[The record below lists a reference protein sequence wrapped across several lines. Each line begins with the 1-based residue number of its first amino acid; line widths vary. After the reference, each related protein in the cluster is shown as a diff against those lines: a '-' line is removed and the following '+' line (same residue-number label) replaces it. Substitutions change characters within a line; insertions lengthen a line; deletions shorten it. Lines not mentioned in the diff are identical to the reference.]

1 MNPSIKDASH
11 PSFIYYD
18 SDYPSKNF
26 STFPENFDS
35 VVREQGIEDDVDK
48 YQELCRKYGETVLEL
63 CCGTGRVA
71 IPLAM
76 DGCHVTAV
84 DISPSL
90 LNQLKNKIRGID
102 SFPKDNL
109 TILRQDV
116 SHLALPAYK
125 FDVVICAFNSLLCIP
140 DFEMQQKTLFN
151 AARLL
156 KPGGVVALDI
166 WNPLATNLLGDE
178 IPEFYFTRIRVDNGN
193 TYSRYSAT
201 GPMDISQVQ
210 PLYGWYDET
219 DAKGITMRTPYHLE
233 WRLIFLSELGLMLEK
248 AGLKID
254 KVTGGNNGEP
264 LLRSS
269 IKMFVEASLI

>member
-1 MNPSIKDASH
+1 MNPSIKDAAH

-26 STFPENFDS
+26 STYPENFDS

-48 YQELCRKYGETVLEL
+48 YQELCRKYGNTVCEL
-63 CCGTGRVA
+63 CCGTGRIA

-76 DGCHVTAV
+76 DGCNVTAV

-90 LNQLKNKIRGID
+90 LGQLKNKIRGIE
-102 SFPKDNL
+102 SFPKNNL
-109 TILRQDV
+109 TIVRQDV
-116 SHLALPAYK
+116 SQLTPPAYK
-125 FDVVICAFNSLLCIP
+125 FDLVICAFNSLLCIP
-140 DFEMQQKTLFN
+140 DFELQQKTLFN
-151 AARLL
+151 AAGLL
-156 KPGGVVALDI
+156 KPGGILALDI
-166 WNPLATNLLGDE
+166 SNPLVINLLGDE
-178 IPEFYFTRIRVDNGN
+178 IPEFYFTRKRVDNGN

-201 GPMDISQVQ
+201 GPMDKSQVQ

-219 DAKGITMRTPYHLE
+219 DAKGITSRMPYRLE

-254 KVTGGNNGEP
+254 KVSGGNNDEP
-264 LLRSS
+264 LSGTS